1 MLGGAAALENRL
13 ALEEHL
19 WQALACLLSLG
30 SSLRL
35 EEGDREGFG
44 QRDWT
49 RLRDWL
55 ESRLEYPPNL
65 EELAAFCGLS
75 PWQVLRRFR
84 RHCGLPPH
92 QWLTQLRLERALPL
106 VLRGEQP
113 LSQVAQQFGFYDQRT
128 SAVCSGAPMGYRR
141 RACASADSRFPFRSL
156 FRGVA
161 MQELSV
167 LLTLAAVFAIALV
180 SPGPDVALVVR
191 TSLHQGRRAGLA
203 SALGLACGI
212 LLHTTLVLTGVSLLL
227 SRTPVLFAIL
237 QALGALYLAWLGVG
251 ALRAWLRR
259 GDGQPG
265 RLDGHCRRRP
275 WGPGCAEWRPICSI
289 PRRWCSSSP
298 CSAA

>member
-1 MLGGAAALENRL
+1 SRDFSDGRRGAPRLTSSLVRDERLQQRLRQLHLGMLGGAAALENRL

-113 LSQVAQQFGFYDQRT
+113 LSQVAQQFGFYDQ
-128 SAVCSGAPMGYRR
+128 AHF
-141 RACASADSRFPFRSL
+141 SRL
-156 FRGVA
+156 FR
-161 MQELSV
+161 
-167 LLTLAAVFAIALV
+167 
-180 SPGPDVALVVR
+180 R
-191 TSLHQGRRAGLA
+191 TYGLPPA
-203 SALGLACGI
+203 
-212 LLHTTLVLTGVSLLL
+212 
-227 SRTPVLFAIL
+227 R
-237 QALGALYLAWLGVG
+237 
-251 ALRAWLRR
+251 LRQR
-259 GDGQPG
+259 
-265 RLDGHCRRRP
+265 
-275 WGPGCAEWRPICSI
+275 
-289 PRRWCSSSP
+289 
-298 CSAA
+298 

>member
-113 LSQVAQQFGFYDQRT
+113 LSQVAQRPGALQPSVPAHLWVT
-128 SAVCSGAPMGYRR
+128 AGAPAPALIRVFL
-141 RACASADSRFPFRSL
+141 SDPF
-156 FRGVA
+156 FV
-161 MQELSV
+161 E
-167 LLTLAAVFAIALV
+167 
-180 SPGPDVALVVR
+180 
-191 TSLHQGRRAGLA
+191 
-203 SALGLACGI
+203 
-212 LLHTTLVLTGVSLLL
+212 
-227 SRTPVLFAIL
+227 
-237 QALGALYLAWLGVG
+237 
-251 ALRAWLRR
+251 
-259 GDGQPG
+259 
-265 RLDGHCRRRP
+265 
-275 WGPGCAEWRPICSI
+275 
-289 PRRWCSSSP
+289 
-298 CSAA
+298 

>member
-1 MLGGAAALENRL
+1 MEQITHLSSGIPGVRLIDAEYNRFSFPRHFHLEYHIGLLLQGRHRYAAGGERRLAGAGDALLMAPESIHDGSSAGEEGYRIRVLALDADWLERASRDFSDGRRGAPRLTSSLVRDERLQQRLRQLHLGMLGGAAALENRL

-35 EEGDREGFG
+35 EEGDRQGFG
-44 QRDWT
+44 RRDWT

-113 LSQVAQQFGFYDQRT
+113 LSQVAQQFGFYDQ
-128 SAVCSGAPMGYRR
+128 AHF
-141 RACASADSRFPFRSL
+141 SRL
-156 FRGVA
+156 FR
-161 MQELSV
+161 
-167 LLTLAAVFAIALV
+167 
-180 SPGPDVALVVR
+180 R
-191 TSLHQGRRAGLA
+191 TYGLPPA
-203 SALGLACGI
+203 
-212 LLHTTLVLTGVSLLL
+212 
-227 SRTPVLFAIL
+227 R
-237 QALGALYLAWLGVG
+237 
-251 ALRAWLRR
+251 LRQR
-259 GDGQPG
+259 
-265 RLDGHCRRRP
+265 
-275 WGPGCAEWRPICSI
+275 
-289 PRRWCSSSP
+289 
-298 CSAA
+298 

>member
-1 MLGGAAALENRL
+1 MEQIPHLSSGIPGVRLIDAEHNRFSFPRHFHLEYHIGLLLQGRHRYAAGGERRLAGAGDALLMAPESIHDGSSAGEEGYRRQLHLGMLGGAAALENRL

-75 PWQVLRRFR
+75 PWQALRRFR

-113 LSQVAQQFGFYDQRT
+113 LSQVAQQFGFYDQ
-128 SAVCSGAPMGYRR
+128 AHF
-141 RACASADSRFPFRSL
+141 SRL
-156 FRGVA
+156 FR
-161 MQELSV
+161 
-167 LLTLAAVFAIALV
+167 
-180 SPGPDVALVVR
+180 R
-191 TSLHQGRRAGLA
+191 TYGLPPA
-203 SALGLACGI
+203 
-212 LLHTTLVLTGVSLLL
+212 
-227 SRTPVLFAIL
+227 R
-237 QALGALYLAWLGVG
+237 
-251 ALRAWLRR
+251 LRQR
-259 GDGQPG
+259 
-265 RLDGHCRRRP
+265 
-275 WGPGCAEWRPICSI
+275 
-289 PRRWCSSSP
+289 
-298 CSAA
+298 

>member
-1 MLGGAAALENRL
+1 MEQITHLSSGIPGVRLIDAEHNRFSFPRHFHLEYHIGLLLQGRHRYAAGGERRL
-13 ALEEHL
+13 AGAGDALLMAPESIHDGSSAGEEGYRIRV
-19 WQALACLLSLG
+19 LACLLSLG

-113 LSQVAQQFGFYDQRT
+113 LSQVAQQFGFYDQ
-128 SAVCSGAPMGYRR
+128 AHF
-141 RACASADSRFPFRSL
+141 SRL
-156 FRGVA
+156 FR
-161 MQELSV
+161 
-167 LLTLAAVFAIALV
+167 
-180 SPGPDVALVVR
+180 R
-191 TSLHQGRRAGLA
+191 TYGLPPA
-203 SALGLACGI
+203 
-212 LLHTTLVLTGVSLLL
+212 
-227 SRTPVLFAIL
+227 R
-237 QALGALYLAWLGVG
+237 
-251 ALRAWLRR
+251 LRQR
-259 GDGQPG
+259 
-265 RLDGHCRRRP
+265 
-275 WGPGCAEWRPICSI
+275 
-289 PRRWCSSSP
+289 
-298 CSAA
+298 